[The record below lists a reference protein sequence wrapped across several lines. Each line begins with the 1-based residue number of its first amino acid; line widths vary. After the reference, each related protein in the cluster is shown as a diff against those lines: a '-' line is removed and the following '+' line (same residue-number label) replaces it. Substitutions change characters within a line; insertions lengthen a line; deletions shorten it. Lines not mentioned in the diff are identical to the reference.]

1 MHYLETKPEGIGE
14 ILLWYE
20 GGGGGGTLFPKL
32 ELECGGT
39 GGGGVE
45 PRGGIGGGG
54 GGTLYPKL
62 YLHCGATGGGGV
74 EPRGGIGG
82 GGFVPLGGGNGGG
95 EPEWY
100 CLWAA
105 DVEKTTEA

>member
-1 MHYLETKPEGIGE
+1 MHYLETKPDGIGE

-54 GGTLYPKL
+54 
-62 YLHCGATGGGGV
+62 
-74 EPRGGIGG
+74 
-82 GGFVPLGGGNGGG
+82 FVPLGGGKGGG

-105 DVEKTTEA
+105 DDEKTTEA